1 MGSFKSA
8 TGVKSN
14 QVQTSLNKSKQE
26 KFKMSQPQTTYRRV
40 PTGSVNLRVPK
51 LIGSKWVYE
60 YPVGSKPQSDPAPN
74 QPREIP
80 VDSRNYQQETPIE
93 RRNYSD
99 LTGYP
104 REIPVEAPKPAPP
117 VREDWRGPWPTDNL
131 GPKPR
136 LIGGKLV
143 KPKLMPGYH

>member
-8 TGVKSN
+8 TEVKSN

-26 KFKMSQPQTTYRRV
+26 KIKMSQPQTTYRRV

-51 LIGSKWVYE
+51 LIGSKWGYE
-60 YPVGSKPQSDPAPN
+60 YPGGSKPQSDPAPN

-80 VDSRNYQQETPIE
+80 VES
-93 RRNYSD
+93 RNYSD

-104 REIPVEAPKPAPP
+104 REIPVETPRPAPP

-143 KPKLMPGYH
+143 KPTLARGFH